1 MRRPERWVALRH
13 HSLAKLRG
21 VRHREGVPIS
31 FEFLRGVVGVLCILF
46 AYMVGR
52 TAVAVHKGQQKITR
66 LYAWIVRCGA
76 CAVAVAIR
84 HPLDYMGI
92 GVWVFSLGALGLGWY
107 GASRVRT
114 EEDLTRQ
121 IFPE

>member
-1 MRRPERWVALRH
+1 
-13 HSLAKLRG
+13 

-46 AYMVGR
+46 AFMIGR
-52 TAVAVHKGQQKITR
+52 TAVGLRKGQQKPRR

-76 CAVAVAIR
+76 CAAAVAIR
-84 HPLDYMGI
+84 HPLDLMGI
-92 GVWVFSLGALGLGWY
+92 GVWVVSLAALGLGWW
-107 GASRVRT
+107 GASREKT
-114 EEDLTRQ
+114 EEDLTHQ

>member
-1 MRRPERWVALRH
+1 M
-13 HSLAKLRG
+13 
-21 VRHREGVPIS
+21 PIS

-46 AYMVGR
+46 AFMVGR
-52 TAVAVHKGQQKITR
+52 TAAAVRKGQQKTKR
-66 LYAWIVRCGA
+66 LYAWVLRCGA

-84 HPLDYMGI
+84 HPLDVMGI
-92 GVWVFSLGALGLGWY
+92 GVWVFSVAALGLGWW
-107 GASRVRT
+107 GSSRVRT